1 MKHKNMIKFRKQA
14 KRVADLK
21 WQIARWQ
28 HSYKTYKHFN
38 EEYLNKKYRKRINY
52 YKKQY
57 EVALKRLK
65 TM

>member
-1 MKHKNMIKFRKQA
+1 MKHKNMIKFHKQA

-21 WQIARWQ
+21 WQIARWE
-28 HSYKTYKHFN
+28 HSYNT
-38 EEYLNKKYRKRINY
+38 YLNKKYLNRVRY
-52 YKKQY
+52 YTAQY